1 MSLVFYEILIKDPI
15 PCCLSGSYKKMQENE
30 YIFRKKLYLCNRF
43 LLNRETIEDGADGHA
58 GANPVTDEGESLF
71 NNIKNERDI
80 WISNKRF

>member
-1 MSLVFYEILIKDPI
+1 MKEPLFLFPWVAEVRQVQA
-15 PCCLSGSYKKMQENE
+15 LSKKMQENE